1 MTLSI
6 VFYIYFLILFFQR
19 PCPFLVSFFFY
30 YTYIIQKNR
39 LFVKF
44 LLHSLA
50 VNICRCRQCSH
61 LCVFFRRFAMP
72 SIYYFLLFSSHPSTD
87 FANKHPFGQKFRQ
100 DKQCKHLSESIDT
113 SGLTFNAPEWHSTSH
128 APQRTQYVVL

>member
-19 PCPFLVSFFFY
+19 PLPNLFFLITLILY
-30 YTYIIQKNR
+30 QILGN
-39 LFVKF
+39 FVKF

-87 FANKHPFGQKFRQ
+87 FASKHPFGQNFRQ

-128 APQRTQYVVL
+128 APQWTQYVVL